1 MSGSLWGWW
10 LLLSPLSAQAEF
22 QRLARPSSDI
32 TQCPVQPR
40 VRYQHCLHLVS
51 SGSHAHGTGCQTV
64 GRWLWY
70 KFRALCFLCP
80 LKLHTFPEAALPGTV
95 SLKETWK
102 LFSFLFEKKKKNL
115 FWAHLLWKA
124 IQIQWLFFHK
134 ANITGPQVFSKFCRN
149 LFCLSWSSRGVRQER
164 LLQLH
169 KN

>member
-102 LFSFLFEKKKKNL
+102 LFSFLFEKKKKISFEPICSGKPSRFNGC
-115 FWAHLLWKA
+115 FS
-124 IQIQWLFFHK
+124 
-134 ANITGPQVFSKFCRN
+134 TRPTSQVPRCSPN
-149 LFCLSWSSRGVRQER
+149 SAEISSVCPEAAGE
-164 LLQLH
+164 
-169 KN
+169 